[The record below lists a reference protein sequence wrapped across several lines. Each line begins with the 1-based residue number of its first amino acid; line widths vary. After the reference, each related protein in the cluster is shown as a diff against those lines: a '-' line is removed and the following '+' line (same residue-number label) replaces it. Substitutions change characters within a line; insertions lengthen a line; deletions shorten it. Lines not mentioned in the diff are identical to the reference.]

1 MAPEVVD
8 CVPRSRRATEGNE
21 EGLCHGHSDRENGP
35 RWGKGH
41 VEGSVIGQATASTIN
56 INVKSSAHKPGRM
69 RTLAPSGLDLS
80 RRVSA
85 KLRQIGPDPVLL
97 ARYALHHSKTR
108 RDLRRLRRDYGHTIA
123 RPADSVRLRIPAL
136 DVPRVDE
143 LPEPL
148 VPAAKRLRAEADDV
162 LEHRL
167 DLLGSGLVSLG
178 EEIDWHRDFKSG
190 YRWPRDFYQDVVPT
204 RLDDSSDAKVPWELS
219 RSHHLLTLARAARL
233 FGDERYTAELEWQ
246 LRSWLDEN
254 PPGYGINWTN
264 PMEVALRAVNWI
276 WAVRTLEASRPLAAD
291 LRSRVAGALQV
302 HAQHIAANLEGT
314 PYLRSNHYL
323 SDILGLLAVGAALDG
338 DPTTHRFFVKAHR
351 AFEREIK
358 SQVHDDGIGFEAS
371 LPYHGLALEIF
382 LLARVISTW
391 NDRPLSAAYDHR
403 LAAML
408 AASRSLR
415 HPDGRVPQIGDGDS
429 GRVLPAG
436 FEREPTFD
444 HLLWLGA
451 AILDGRRPDDG
462 WPHEEVAWTLG
473 LEAWNQV
480 QSQPFD
486 VDKSSRAFPLGG
498 FFVMRS
504 GSTHVVVR
512 CGDVGQNGNGGHSH
526 NDVLS
531 FELWHDVPV
540 VVDSG
545 TYVYTS
551 DPAARNAFRSTASH
565 NTVSVDRAEINPIV
579 EHDLFKLD
587 QFARPRVELFKDGS
601 DQIRFV
607 GSHDGF
613 RRLEPPVVHRRAFSL
628 DRAHGGVEIRDELLG
643 QGEQS
648 AESFLHL
655 AAGTSV
661 ERIGDHEF
669 VLSRGEHVTTLAC
682 WGTSSVNLIEGW
694 VSVRFGARERAAVL
708 VAHVQGPMPLR
719 FGWRFVP
726 CETSSRTVGR
736 DPEVAASR

>member
-1 MAPEVVD
+1 M
-8 CVPRSRRATEGNE
+8 
-21 EGLCHGHSDRENGP
+21 
-35 RWGKGH
+35 
-41 VEGSVIGQATASTIN
+41 
-56 INVKSSAHKPGRM
+56 KSLERKPGRM
-69 RTLAPSGLDLS
+69 RTLAASSLDLS

-85 KLRQIGPDPVLL
+85 KLRQIGPDPMLL

-108 RDLRRLRRDYGHTIA
+108 RDLRRVRRNYERTIA
-123 RPADSVRLRIPAL
+123 TPTESVHLRIPAL
-136 DVPRVDE
+136 DVPRANE

-148 VPAAKRLRAEADDV
+148 VPAATRLRAEADEV
-162 LEHRL
+162 LAHRF
-167 DLLGSGLVSLG
+167 DLLGSGPLPLG

-190 YRWPRDFYQDVVPT
+190 YRWPRHFYQDVVAT
-204 RLDDSSDAKVPWELS
+204 RLDDSSDAKAPWELS
-219 RSHHLLTLARAARL
+219 RSHHLLTLARAAAL
-233 FGDERYTAELEWQ
+233 FEDERYATELERQ

-254 PPGYGINWTN
+254 PPGYGINWRN

-276 WAVRTLEASRPLAAD
+276 WAVRTLEAFRPLAAD
-291 LRSRVAGALQV
+291 LRPRVAGALQV
-302 HAQHIAANLEGT
+302 HARHIEANLEGT

-323 SDILGLLAVGAALDG
+323 SDILGLLAVGAALDC
-338 DPTTHRFFVKAHR
+338 DPTAERFVVKAQR
-351 AFEREIK
+351 AFEEEIQI
-358 SQVHDDGIGFEAS
+358 QVHHDGIGFEAS

-391 NDRPLSAAYDHR
+391 NGDPLSAEYDHR

-408 AASRSLR
+408 AASRALQ

-436 FEREPTFD
+436 FEREPTFN

-451 AILDGRRPDDG
+451 AILDGSRPAEG

-473 LEAWNQV
+473 LGAWNQV
-480 QSQPFD
+480 QSLPLD
-486 VDKSSRAFPLGG
+486 ADEGSRPFPLGG

-504 GSTHVVVR
+504 GGTHVVVR

-526 NDVLS
+526 NDMLS
-531 FELWHDVPV
+531 FDLWHEVPV

-579 EHDLFKLD
+579 EHELFRLR
-587 QFARPRVELFKDGS
+587 QFARPQVGVFEDGP
-601 DQIRFV
+601 DYVRLV
-607 GSHDGF
+607 ASHDGF
-613 RRLEPPVVHRRAFSL
+613 RRLAPPVIHRREFLL
-628 DRAHGGVEIRDELLG
+628 DRSHGGLEIRDELLG
-643 QGEQS
+643 QGEQK

-661 ERIGDHEF
+661 ERTGDHDF
-669 VLSRGEHVTTLAC
+669 VLSHVEHATTLAF
-682 WGTSSVNLIEGW
+682 WGTSGVNVTEGW
-694 VSVRFGARERAAVL
+694 VSDRFGKRERAVVL
-708 VAHVQGPMPLR
+708 VADVSGPMPLR

-726 CETSSRTVGR
+726 SETNAGIAGR
-736 DPEVAASR
+736 DPKVAASR

>member
-1 MAPEVVD
+1 MKSPKRK
-8 CVPRSRRATEGNE
+8 PRRIRA
-21 EGLCHGHSDRENGP
+21 
-35 RWGKGH
+35 
-41 VEGSVIGQATASTIN
+41 Q
-56 INVKSSAHKPGRM
+56 
-69 RTLAPSGLDLS
+69 APSSLDLP
-80 RRVSA
+80 RRVMA

-108 RDLRRLRRDYGHTIA
+108 RDLRRLRRDYERTIA
-123 RPADSVRLRIPAL
+123 APACVAQLRIPPL

-148 VPAAKRLRAEADDV
+148 VPAATRLRAEADD
-162 LEHRL
+162 LLAHRF
-167 DLLGSGLVSLG
+167 DLLGSGPVALG

-219 RSHHLLTLARAARL
+219 RSHHLLSLARAACL
-233 FGDERYTAELEWQ
+233 FEDERYATELERQ

-276 WAVRTLEASRPLAAD
+276 WAVRTLEASRPLAPD
-291 LRSRVAGALQV
+291 LRSRLAGALHV
-302 HAQHIAANLEGT
+302 HARHIAANLEGT

-323 SDILGLLAVGAALDG
+323 SDILGLLALGATLDG
-338 DPTTHRFFVKAHR
+338 DPTAHRFFVKAHR

-358 SQVHDDGIGFEAS
+358 NQVHDDGIGFEAS

-391 NDRPLSAAYDHR
+391 NGRPLSAAYDRR

-408 AASRSLR
+408 ATSRALR
-415 HPDGRVPQIGDGDS
+415 APDGRIPQIGDGDS

-451 AILDGRRPDDG
+451 AILDGSRPDDG

-480 QSQPFD
+480 QSLPLALEEKSQP
-486 VDKSSRAFPLGG
+486 FPLGG
-498 FFVMRS
+498 FFVMRG

-531 FELWHDVPV
+531 FDLWHGVPV

-551 DPAARNAFRSTASH
+551 DPAARNTFRSTASH

-579 EHDLFKLD
+579 ERDLFKLD
-587 QFARPRVELFKDGS
+587 QFARPRVELFEDGS
-601 DQIRFV
+601 DRV
-607 GSHDGF
+607 RLVASHDGF

-628 DRAHGGVEIRDELLG
+628 DRGGGGLEVLDELLG
-643 QGEQS
+643 EGEQR

-655 AAGTSV
+655 APGTSV
-661 ERIGDHEF
+661 ERIGDREF
-669 VLSRGEHVTTLAC
+669 VLSRGEHATTLAC
-682 WGTSSVNLIEGW
+682 WGTSGVKVTEGW
-694 VSVRFGARERAAVL
+694 VSDRFGERRRATVL
-708 VAHVQGPMPLR
+708 VADVHGPMPLR
-719 FGWRFVP
+719 FGWRFAP
-726 CETSSRTVGR
+726 SATNARTAAH

>member
-1 MAPEVVD
+1 MGAL
-8 CVPRSRRATEGNE
+8 VPA
-21 EGLCHGHSDRENGP
+21 
-35 RWGKGH
+35 
-41 VEGSVIGQATASTIN
+41 
-56 INVKSSAHKPGRM
+56 
-69 RTLAPSGLDLS
+69 GLDLP
-80 RRVSA
+80 RRISV

-97 ARYALHHSKTR
+97 TRYALHHSKTR
-108 RDLRRLRRDYGHTIA
+108 RDLRRLRRDYERTIA
-123 RPADSVRLRIPAL
+123 EPSGVAQLRIPPL

-148 VPAAKRLRAEADDV
+148 VPAATRLRAVADDV
-162 LEHRL
+162 LAHRF
-167 DLLGSGLVSLG
+167 DLLGSGPVSLG

-190 YRWPRDFYQDVVPT
+190 YRWPLDFYQDVVPT
-204 RLDDSSDAKVPWELS
+204 RLGDSSDAKVPWELS

-233 FGDERYTAELEWQ
+233 FEDERYATELERQ

-254 PPGYGINWTN
+254 PPGYGINWAN
-264 PMEVALRAVNWI
+264 PMEVALRAVNWV
-276 WAVRTLEASRPLAAD
+276 WALRTLEASRPLAAD
-291 LRSRVAGALQV
+291 LRSRLAGSLQV
-302 HAQHIAANLEGT
+302 HVRHIAANLEGS

-323 SDILGLLAVGAALDG
+323 SDILGLLAVGATVDG
-338 DPTTHRFFVKAHR
+338 DPTAELFFAEAHT
-351 AFEREIK
+351 AFEREIQ

-382 LLARVISTW
+382 LLAHVISTW
-391 NDRPLSAAYDHR
+391 NGRPFSAAYNQR

-408 AASRSLR
+408 AASRVVR

-436 FEREPTFD
+436 FGREPTFD
-444 HLLWLGA
+444 HLLWLGT
-451 AILDGRRPDDG
+451 AILDGSRPEEG

-480 QSQPFD
+480 QSLPLE
-486 VDKSSRAFPLGG
+486 VDEESRAFPLGG

-531 FELWHDVPV
+531 FELWHDVAV

-551 DPAARNAFRSTASH
+551 DPAARNSFRSTAAH
-565 NTVSVDRAEINPIV
+565 NTVSVDCTEINPIV
-579 EHDLFKLD
+579 EHELFRLR
-587 QFARPRVELFKDGS
+587 QFARPQVELFEDGP
-601 DQIRFV
+601 DRIRLV
-607 GSHDGF
+607 ASHDGF
-613 RRLEPPVVHRRAFSL
+613 RRLQPPVVHQREFSL
-628 DRAHGGVEIRDELLG
+628 DRSEGSLEIRDELLG
-643 QGEQS
+643 HGEQT

-655 AAGTSV
+655 APGTRV
-661 ERIGDHEF
+661 ERIDDQEF
-669 VLSRGEHVTTLAC
+669 VLSHGEYATTLAW
-682 WGTSSVNLIEGW
+682 WGTSQVSVTDGW
-694 VSVRFGARERAAVL
+694 VSDRFGERKRAPVV
-708 VAHVQGPMPLR
+708 VAHLHGPMPLR

-726 CETSSRTVGR
+726 SETDRRVAGH
-736 DPEVAASR
+736 DPEVTASL

>member
-1 MAPEVVD
+1 
-8 CVPRSRRATEGNE
+8 
-21 EGLCHGHSDRENGP
+21 
-35 RWGKGH
+35 
-41 VEGSVIGQATASTIN
+41 
-56 INVKSSAHKPGRM
+56 M
-69 RTLAPSGLDLS
+69 RTLAPSSLDLW

-85 KLRQIGPDPVLL
+85 KLRQIGPHPVLL
-97 ARYALHHSKTR
+97 ARYALHHSKTG
-108 RDLRRLRRDYGHTIA
+108 RDLRRLRHDYEHTIA

-148 VPAAKRLRAEADDV
+148 VPAAKRLRAEADDL

-167 DLLGSGLVSLG
+167 ELLGSGPVSLG

-233 FGDERYTAELEWQ
+233 FEDERYATELERQ

-264 PMEVALRAVNWI
+264 PMEVALRAVNWV
-276 WAVRTLEASRPLAAD
+276 WTVRTVEAFRPLDAD
-291 LRSRVAGALQV
+291 LRSRLAGALQV
-302 HAQHIAANLEGT
+302 HARHIAANLEGT

-323 SDILGLLAVGAALDG
+323 SDILGLLAVGAALDR
-338 DPTTHRFFVKAHR
+338 DPTAERFFVKAQK
-351 AFEREIK
+351 ALEQEIQ

-391 NDRPLSAAYDHR
+391 NGRLFSAAYDQR
-403 LAAML
+403 LAEML
-408 AASRSLR
+408 AAARALR

-444 HLLWLGA
+444 HLLWLGV
-451 AILDGRRPDDG
+451 AILDSSRPDEG

-473 LEAWNQV
+473 LGAWNRV
-480 QSQPFD
+480 QSLPLD
-486 VDKSSRAFPLGG
+486 IDESSRAFPLGG

-504 GSTHVVVR
+504 GSTHLVVR

-565 NTVSVDRAEINPIV
+565 NTVSVGGAEINPIL

-587 QFARPRVELFKDGS
+587 QFARPRVELFEDGP
-601 DQIRFV
+601 DQIRLV
-607 GSHDGF
+607 ASHDGF

-628 DRAHGGVEIRDELLG
+628 DRAHGGLEILDELLG
-643 QGEQS
+643 QGEQR

-669 VLSRGEHVTTLAC
+669 VLSRGEHAATLAC
-682 WGTSSVNLIEGW
+682 WGTSGVKVTEGW
-694 VSVRFGARERAAVL
+694 VSDRFGERERAAVL
-708 VAHVQGPMPLR
+708 VAHVHGPMPLR

-726 CETSSRTVGR
+726 SETDARIAGR

>member
-1 MAPEVVD
+1 M
-8 CVPRSRRATEGNE
+8 PRQPSRCGCGYLR
-21 EGLCHGHSDRENGP
+21 
-35 RWGKGH
+35 
-41 VEGSVIGQATASTIN
+41 ST
-56 INVKSSAHKPGRM
+56 
-69 RTLAPSGLDLS
+69 
-80 RRVSA
+80 
-85 KLRQIGPDPVLL
+85 
-97 ARYALHHSKTR
+97 
-108 RDLRRLRRDYGHTIA
+108 
-123 RPADSVRLRIPAL
+123 
-136 DVPRVDE
+136 
-143 LPEPL
+143 
-148 VPAAKRLRAEADDV
+148 
-162 LEHRL
+162 
-167 DLLGSGLVSLG
+167 

-233 FGDERYTAELEWQ
+233 FEDERYATELERE

-291 LRSRVAGALQV
+291 LRTRLAGALQV
-302 HAQHIAANLEGT
+302 HARHIAATLEGT

-323 SDILGLLAVGAALDG
+323 SDILGLLAVGATLEG
-338 DPTTHRFFVKAHR
+338 DTAVGRFFVQAHR
-351 AFEREIK
+351 AFEREIQ
-358 SQVHDDGIGFEAS
+358 SQVHADGIGFEAS

-391 NDRPLSAAYDHR
+391 KGRPFSAAYDRR

-408 AASRSLR
+408 AASRALR

-451 AILDGRRPDDG
+451 AILDGSRPDDG
-462 WPHEEVAWTLG
+462 WPHEELAWTLG

-480 QSQPFD
+480 QSLPLALEE
-486 VDKSSRAFPLGG
+486 KSQAFPLGG

-504 GSTHVVVR
+504 GSTHLVVR

-531 FELWHDVPV
+531 FDLWHDVPV

-551 DPAARNAFRSTASH
+551 DPAARNTFRSTASH

-579 EHDLFKLD
+579 ARDLFKLD
-587 QFARPRVELFKDGS
+587 QFARPRVELFEDGS
-601 DQIRFV
+601 ERV
-607 GSHDGF
+607 RLVASHDGF

-628 DRAHGGVEIRDELLG
+628 DRADGGVEILDELLG
-643 QGEQS
+643 QGEQR

-655 AAGTSV
+655 AVDTSV

-669 VLSRGEHVTTLAC
+669 VLSRGEHAMTLAC
-682 WGTSSVNLIEGW
+682 WGTSEVDVTEGW
-694 VSVRFGARERAAVL
+694 ASDRFGERERAAVL
-708 VAHVQGPMPLR
+708 VAYVHGPLPLR
-719 FGWRFVP
+719 FGWRFAP
-726 CETSSRTVGR
+726 SELNARTAGH